1 MSVPNQTPYII
12 YNANGLTTV
21 FPFEF
26 YIINSGDIQV
36 SLNGDVLTTG
46 YSVSGVGN
54 VGGGD
59 VTFLTPPANGSVVML
74 ERVVPTYRLTD
85 YQDNGDLLADTV
97 NKDFDR
103 LWMAIQRSFTYL
115 GLALRRPLFGG
126 PYNAEGF
133 RIANLDNPVNP
144 QDAATK
150 NYVDNVSLARALR
163 VPESYVDVLP
173 PADQRANKL
182 LAFNSAGK
190 PIVVLPPSGSATDVL
205 IELAKPTGA
214 GIIGA
219 EDKNGAPTTVQDEL
233 DNINKTLYE
242 ASSPAAFDYTKLTV
256 LRHNY
261 AYGEN
266 GDAIEAQTGIPK
278 GNLFP
283 QGIAVDDVT
292 GEIFI
297 IRTNYVSTGTPAW
310 VDIYDSNFSHL
321 KTISIGQ
328 DYPEGMIIGYV
339 AGQRRIGIGMSTG
352 YAVYIIPETSA
363 IQDMSTLTPLFTQ
376 LSSNQG
382 VQMNSFGDYCIIIN
396 NSASTSTQSSN
407 GLYSVYKTSEF
418 LTTADPVRIS
428 FFSSPSYICGSAFG
442 SSSGTQSKA
451 QSVAIT
457 PYDITI
463 VGGQIWIQSQST
475 SEKAKPSRRIRISSL
490 SYNGVPKAG
499 CIMDPGSFIKILND
513 AGYMSSSGSAIDSI
527 EPEAVTFSTVHGLL
541 FYFYVAGMDLVLK
554 VGGAIS
560 GKDNFD
566 FSRCVMPQDFSPGH
580 LSRADQLLPINTIT
594 GTVLSTADEVFDFMK
609 SQGLRELTCN
619 TKGTT
624 FKIGTIATFANSNTF
639 LRFINSNDSASRID
653 VWDFYN
659 SAEVQSIYYASG
671 NTPRGFVKCNTRIGG
686 TAENTA
692 GIQISPNNWTTIRLG
707 VPGSQSNTPLAFFN
721 ETNGVVGQVT
731 HTATTT
737 TYSTTS
743 DVRLKNIKGD
753 VENGLD
759 KIIELVENGGVKSAS
774 FKSDDENVM
783 PMFMAQVVKD
793 VIPEMVISGT
803 DDINPGEEGFM
814 PYTVDKSAITPYLVA
829 AIYKLYQELKK

>member
-1 MSVPNQTPYII
+1 MTTQPTNLPVPSESPRDLKFNAGKIDEFVTSLALQYLDRFGNAHYTIEGLKQLVLNQI
-12 YNANGLTTV
+12 YNLGWNPIGTFQGGAVITAA
-21 FPFEF
+21 
-26 YIINSGDIQV
+26 
-36 SLNGDVLTTG
+36 GDVIQDETNDVWYRWDNLATIPKTVPPKSTPDSTG
-46 YSVSGVGN
+46 GIE
-54 VGGGD
+54 D
-59 VTFLTPPANGSVVML
+59 
-74 ERVVPTYRLTD
+74 
-85 YQDNGDLLADTV
+85 
-97 NKDFDR
+97 
-103 LWMAIQRSFTYL
+103 
-115 GLALRRPLFGG
+115 
-126 PYNAEGF
+126 
-133 RIANLDNPVNP
+133 
-144 QDAATK
+144 
-150 NYVDNVSLARALR
+150 
-163 VPESYVDVLP
+163 
-173 PADQRANKL
+173 
-182 LAFNSAGK
+182 GK
-190 PIVVLPPSGSATDVL
+190 WIVVDISDILRK
-205 IELAKPTGA
+205 ELASENGA
-214 GIIGA
+214 GMVGA
-219 EDKNGAPTTVQDEL
+219 KDSNGNSTTVQDEL
-233 DNINKTLYE
+233 KRIAVETPSQ
-242 ASSPAAFDYTKLTV
+242 ASFDYTKLSV
-256 LRHNY
+256 LRFDY

-266 GDAIEAQTGIPK
+266 GDAIASETGIPK

-283 QGIAVDDVT
+283 QGIAVDDIT

-352 YAVYIIPETSA
+352 YAVYILPETST

-382 VQMNSFGDYCIIIN
+382 VQMNSFGEYCIVIN

-418 LTTADPVRIS
+418 LTTVDPVRIS
-428 FFSSPSYICGSAFG
+428 FFSAPSYICGSAFG
-442 SSSGTQSKA
+442 SSSGTQAKA

-463 VGGQIWIQSQST
+463 VGGQIWIQSQSA

-499 CIMDPGSFIKILND
+499 CILDPESFIKILND
-513 AGYMSSSGSAIDSI
+513 AGYLSSSGAAIDSI
-527 EPEAVTFSTVHGLL
+527 EPEAVTYSTVHGLL

-554 VGGAIS
+554 VGGAIT

-566 FSRCVMPQDFSPGH
+566 FSGCVIPQDFTPGH

-594 GTVLSTADEVFDFMK
+594 GSVLSTADDVFDFMK

-624 FKIGTIATFANSNTF
+624 FKIGTVATFTNSNTF

-653 VWDFYN
+653 VWDFYQ
-659 SAEVQSIYYASG
+659 SAEIQSIYYASG
-671 NTPRGFVKCNTRIGG
+671 NTPRGFVKCSARIGG
-686 TAENTA
+686 TADNVA
-692 GIQISPNNWTTIRLG
+692 GIQIAPNNWQTIRLG
-707 VPGSQSNTPLAFFN
+707 VPGTQSNTPLAFFN
-721 ETNGVVGQVT
+721 ETNGVVGQVS

-743 DVRLKNIKGD
+743 DERLKNIKGD
-753 VENGLD
+753 VENGLS

-774 FKSDDENVM
+774 FKSDDDNVV
-783 PMFMAQVVKD
+783 PMFIAQSVKD
-793 VIPEMVISGT
+793 VIPEMVIPGT
-803 DDINPGEEGFM
+803 DDINPGEDGFM

-829 AIYKLYQELKK
+829 AIYELYNELKK